1 MFQLYLFIGALLAL
15 TVIVVRRSYIFFHEK
30 KLKFKEDVAQKVD
43 ELHKERHQMQ
53 IERFKETY
61 LKEQKNKKYDF
72 SRFKIILR
80 KADIAMARKQW
91 TEAKKCLIQSLANT
105 RDEFQ
110 ISLKLAKVYLESGDF
125 KRAEMLYKRLLEVDS
140 KNASIFTS
148 LAKIYTMKKRY
159 KEAVQAY
166 VDAISID
173 DKDDKS
179 LIGLGRL
186 YKLMMK
192 NSHAAECFKRAAELK
207 PREVEYLFLLAD
219 ACKEDDDY
227 ENALFTYEKILTLEP
242 YNERAN
248 NEAQDVRIKMNE
260 IEKLITT

>member
-1 MFQLYLFIGALLAL
+1 MYQLYLFIGALLVI
-15 TVIVVRRSYIFFHEK
+15 TVIVSRRSHVYLRDK
-30 KLKFKEDVAQKVD
+30 KQKFKEEVAQKVD
-43 ELHKERHQMQ
+43 ELQKERHQMQ
-53 IERFKETY
+53 TERFKDIY
-61 LKEQKNKKYDF
+61 LQEQKGKKYDF
-72 SRFKIILR
+72 SQYKLILR

-91 TEAKKCLIQSLANT
+91 TEAKKCLIQSLANS

-110 ISLKLAKVYLESGDF
+110 ISLKLAQVYLESGDV
-125 KRAEMLYKRLLEVDS
+125 KRAEMLYKRLLEVDPN
-140 KNASIFTS
+140 NASIYTN
-148 LAKIYTMKKRY
+148 LAKIYTTKKYY

-166 VDAISID
+166 VNAIEID

-186 YKLMMK
+186 YRLMMRH
-192 NSHAAECFKRAAELK
+192 SLAAECFKRAAELK

-219 ACKEDDDY
+219 SCREDDDY
-227 ENALFTYEKILTLEP
+227 ENALFTYERILTLEP
-242 YNERAN
+242 YNERAL